1 MPFLL
6 RLVSNLPIST
16 ETRLTWQRSLLDRAY
31 GKDITAARKLK
42 DNVTVESLVCEH
54 RFEIDLLDEEEDS
67 HLTKNILA
75 KARRLRVPVPHS
87 YNDDKT
93 ESEHWYEGQ
102 YTCRWCL
109 TTSGFSALR
118 EEIRREEK
126 ARHEA
131 CSHWVVWLSGFTGV
145 IGAVTGLVAL
155 LTHKS
160 P

>member
-6 RLVSNLPIST
+6 RLVTKLPIPA
-16 ETRLTWQRSLLDRAY
+16 EPRLAWQRTLLDRAY
-31 GKDITAARKLK
+31 GKDISAARKLK
-42 DNVTVESLVCEH
+42 DQSKVESLERDH
-54 RFEIDLLDEEEDS
+54 RFEIDLYDEEEDS
-67 HLTKNILA
+67 HLTKKLLA
-75 KARRLRVPVPHS
+75 KARRLRVPVPHR

-102 YTCRWCL
+102 YTVRWYL

-118 EEIRREEK
+118 EEIRREVK

-131 CSHWVVWLSGFTGV
+131 RAHWVVWLSGLTGI

-155 LTHKS
+155 LIHKS

>member
-6 RLVSNLPIST
+6 RLVSKLPISA
-16 ETRLTWQRSLLDRAY
+16 ETRFAWQRTLLDRAY
-31 GKDITAARKLK
+31 GKDISAARKLK
-42 DNVTVESLVCEH
+42 DKDKVESLEH
-54 RFEIDLLDEEEDS
+54 DRRFEIDLHDEEEDS
-67 HLTKNILA
+67 HLTKKILS
-75 KARRLRVPVPHS
+75 KARQLRVPIPHK
-87 YNDDKT
+87 YNVDNT

-102 YTCRWCL
+102 YTGRWYL
-109 TTSGFSALR
+109 STSGFSALR
-118 EEIRREEK
+118 EEIRHEEK

-131 CSHWVVWLSGFTGV
+131 RAHLVVWISSLTGV

>member
-6 RLVSNLPIST
+6 RLVSKLPIPT
-16 ETRLTWQRSLLDRAY
+16 ETRLAWQRTLLDRAY
-31 GKDITAARKLK
+31 GKDISAARKLK
-42 DNVTVESLVCEH
+42 DKDKVESLERDH
-54 RFEIDLLDEEEDS
+54 RFEIDLHDEEEDS
-67 HLTKNILA
+67 HLTKKLLA
-75 KARRLRVPVPHS
+75 KARRLRVPVPHR

-102 YTCRWCL
+102 YTGRWYL

-131 CSHWVVWLSGFTGV
+131 RAHWVVWLSGLTGV

-155 LTHKS
+155 LAHKS